1 MHLDILL
8 QKGIR
13 YKITIKKSPAFEPV
27 TEDFNLKWDQVL
39 HGAEKSIAK
48 LLLHE
53 SQEVIAKIEL
63 DITNELAN
71 LNIDDTVQKPREL
84 YTKHKSYEKVLER
97 QRTNGEK

>member
-1 MHLDILL
+1 MTFLCKKGLDIN
-8 QKGIR
+8 
-13 YKITIKKSPAFEPV
+13 ITIKKSPAFEPV